1 MHFIDRH
8 LERSALADA
17 WASGRP
23 ELVVVHGR
31 RRVGKSELLSRWAAG
46 KPVVYFVAAQQL
58 ERDQLADL
66 GRVLGPLV
74 IRSRGGPVRLDLV
87 DWNGALDA
95 IAAAAA
101 GRRVGLVLDEFPYL
115 VDANPALPSLLQR
128 WWDRSGSKTNIV
140 LVLAGSQQS
149 MMRRLVSADGALYG
163 RTTRR
168 IHLHPFDYFHAARF
182 PVSA

>member
-1 MHFIDRH
+1 MRFIDRH

-17 WASGRP
+17 WASGRS

-87 DWNGALDA
+87 GWDGGLGAPR
-95 IAAAAA
+95 AAAAR
-101 GRRVGLVLDEFPYL
+101 GG
-115 VDANPALPSLLQR
+115 
-128 WWDRSGSKTNIV
+128 G
-140 LVLAGSQQS
+140 
-149 MMRRLVSADGALYG
+149 
-163 RTTRR
+163 
-168 IHLHPFDYFHAARF
+168 
-182 PVSA
+182 

>member
-17 WASGRP
+17 WASGRS

-74 IRSRGGPVRLDLV
+74 MRSPGPGPVRISLD
-87 DWNGALDA
+87 DWDGVLDA
-95 IAAAAA
+95 VAAAAA
-101 GRRVGLVLDEFPYL
+101 GRP
-115 VDANPALPSLLQR
+115 
-128 WWDRSGSKTNIV
+128 KTNTARPPAAPHQPT
-140 LVLAGSQQS
+140 AG
-149 MMRRLVSADGALYG
+149 RVVWGGAP
-163 RTTRR
+163 RTGPPTRR
-168 IHLHPFDYFHAARF
+168 IHLHPFDYFHAA
-182 PVSA
+182 